1 MIDESLKENEALGKN
16 IGNNLKSY
24 IKEQNS
30 LYVPLVKN
38 KIEEGLREYYSKLN
52 ETIQNELLS
61 YEKIQTNL
69 NNQIDSTK
77 DDTEKLKLKQKRHRD
92 LLLRLKLQRNEI
104 KLKSNIF
111 SFFKDNYEQEKR
123 EKKLDSQIIYSRI
136 HRMKR
141 NIFELLKKTTTFKP
155 IKEYDNQIKTI
166 VNNDLNKYREVQ
178 KNEKEELLRL
188 IYQAEEKLKH
198 ENRKKIQ
205 TKLLLDQIV
214 LRGVSAMNIKA
225 LSLSNDS
232 LKGKK
237 FIIKDVYKSEYI
249 KEIEKTFHSFNL
261 PKTKETL
268 ITKLEVNK

>member
-30 LYVPLVKN
+30 SYVPLVKN

-123 EKKLDSQIIYSRI
+123 EKKLDSQIIYARI

-141 NIFELLKKTTTFKP
+141 SIFELLKKTTTFKP

-232 LKGKK
+232 LKGKN
-237 FIIKDVYKSEYI
+237 FIIKRCI
-249 KEIEKTFHSFNL
+249 
-261 PKTKETL
+261 
-268 ITKLEVNK
+268 

>member
-16 IGNNLKSY
+16 IGNNLKSF

-30 LYVPLVKN
+30 SYVPSIKN

-61 YEKIQTNL
+61 YEKIQTNI
-69 NNQIDSTK
+69 NNQIDNTK
-77 DDTEKLKLKQKRHRD
+77 EETEKLKIKQKRHRD
-92 LLLRLKLQRNEI
+92 LLLRIKIQRKEI

-111 SFFKDNYEQEKR
+111 GFFKDNYEQEKR
-123 EKKLDSQIIYSRI
+123 EKKIDSQIIYARI
-136 HRMKR
+136 HKMKR
-141 NIFELLKKTTTFKP
+141 GIFELLKKTTTFKP
-155 IKEYDNQIKTI
+155 IKDYDNQIRNI
-166 VNNDLNKYREVQ
+166 VNEDLNKYKEVQ
-178 KNEKEELLRL
+178 KNEKESLIKL

-232 LKGKK
+232 LKG
-237 FIIKDVYKSEYI
+237 
-249 KEIEKTFHSFNL
+249 NL
-261 PKTKETL
+261 IL
-268 ITKLEVNK
+268 F